1 MRGRYLGASRR
12 EKGRLLTEA
21 VTVTGYH
28 RKALIRAWR
37 RPKARRARGPR
48 RGRPTRYDAAVVR
61 TLRAIWEA
69 AGYPWSRRL
78 QALLPMWLP
87 WARRRLA
94 VSPATDAQVR
104 AISPRQR
111 DRLLAP
117 DQRTIRRRLYGRTKP
132 GTLLK
137 HHIPVK
143 TDHWDVTEPGFT
155 EVDLVSHSGDRA
167 DGDFLQSL
175 NVPAIHTTWVETCA
189 VMGTSQV
196 RVQEALE
203 HLRQALPFAL
213 RGIDSDNGSEFINAP
228 LYRYC
233 RTPQLQFTR
242 GRPYKKDDNAH
253 IEQKHWTHV
262 RKLMGDGR
270 YDSEAARTAMNAVY
284 ADLRL
289 LQNLFLPSVQLQRK
303 ERVGARLRR
312 HYDAP
317 QTPLERV
324 RRCPQADLANV
335 AALVRQR
342 DQLDPFA
349 LAARIDGLLAQVYAL
364 ANHRRGLVPS
374 TLGGAPA
381 RAKTAPAA
389 APLPLKNAPASVTP
403 IVLIRLT
410 PRHTASCRWWVRAL
424 P

>member
-12 EKGRLLTEA
+12 EKEKGCLLTEA

-94 VSPATDAQVR
+94 VSPATEAQVR
-104 AISPRQR
+104 AISPRQM

-117 DQRTIRRRLYGRTKP
+117 DKRTIRRRLYGRTKP

-175 NVPAIHTTWVETCA
+175 NVTDIHTTWVETCA
-189 VMGTSQV
+189 VMGKSQV

-213 RGIDSDNGSEFINAP
+213 RGIDSDNGSEFRVKPI
-228 LYRYC
+228 
-233 RTPQLQFTR
+233 
-242 GRPYKKDDNAH
+242 
-253 IEQKHWTHV
+253 
-262 RKLMGDGR
+262 
-270 YDSEAARTAMNAVY
+270 
-284 ADLRL
+284 
-289 LQNLFLPSVQLQRK
+289 PS
-303 ERVGARLRR
+303 
-312 HYDAP
+312 
-317 QTPLERV
+317 
-324 RRCPQADLANV
+324 
-335 AALVRQR
+335 
-342 DQLDPFA
+342 
-349 LAARIDGLLAQVYAL
+349 
-364 ANHRRGLVPS
+364 
-374 TLGGAPA
+374 
-381 RAKTAPAA
+381 
-389 APLPLKNAPASVTP
+389 
-403 IVLIRLT
+403 
-410 PRHTASCRWWVRAL
+410 
-424 P
+424 